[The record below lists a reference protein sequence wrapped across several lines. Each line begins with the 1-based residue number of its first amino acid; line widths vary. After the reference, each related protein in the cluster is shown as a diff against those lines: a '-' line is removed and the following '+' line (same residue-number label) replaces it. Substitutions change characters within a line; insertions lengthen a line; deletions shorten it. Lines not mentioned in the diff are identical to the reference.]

1 MCQSIFLVHASTQL
15 STFSAFIFST
25 VYVDIGLHVFGS
37 IPISGTIP
45 NNLCRPWIS
54 RPCETDA
61 IPLLQ
66 NSEYGYHMPLLTL
79 SRRTAAFVFLA
90 TLAGCA
96 THKDFQATGGSR
108 ADGVIDV
115 AYEFSSFETPVVDQ
129 QQAYAIARSKCS
141 LWGYV
146 DAEPF
151 GGTNQECTLRRGYGE
166 CSAWRVSKKYQCL
179 GNLGNVS
186 APLNYLGPSQA
197 PVAVPARQATAPYQA
212 APSTAPAPLS
222 SSEYRERQIDLLMKQ
237 NLPYDEYQKRYQAI
251 MAQ

>member
-1 MCQSIFLVHASTQL
+1 
-15 STFSAFIFST
+15 
-25 VYVDIGLHVFGS
+25 
-37 IPISGTIP
+37 
-45 NNLCRPWIS
+45 
-54 RPCETDA
+54 
-61 IPLLQ
+61 
-66 NSEYGYHMPLLTL
+66 MPLLNL

-151 GGTNQECTLRRGYGE
+151 GGTNQECTLRRGYGD

-179 GNLGNVS
+179 GNLGSVS

-197 PVAVPARQATAPYQA
+197 PAAVPARQATAPYQA